1 MRSSGYQLGAR
12 GRVAT
17 RACRG
22 RSRSAFTVVE
32 LLTVVAIV
40 AVLATLLVS
49 ATAGARRRSNEVVC
63 RNNLRQVAVAVELYQ
78 DETMRRPRS
87 LTRITTRPSLLPAT
101 QVLVC
106 PADPAARRGGA
117 PDERACWG
125 NRVNGS
131 QEPHVG
137 RVGQPEEGS
146 WEAEVREVSER
157 VAFSYLHP
165 LSWRREAWQRLLQ
178 GKGSQV
184 GTVACQLHG
193 VRSPAPGHRPFN
205 EFEGQTLRAQRDGA
219 VVGRK
224 IFRVEPAPQGFA
236 APGVPSRAYAAPVS
250 GALTV
255 PFNDNDYPWEFYAD
269 HPPVGR

>member
-1 MRSSGYQLGAR
+1 MRSLVYQQGTR
-12 GRVAT
+12 GRAAT
-17 RACRG
+17 WARRG
-22 RSRSAFTVVE
+22 GARSAFTVVE

-49 ATAGARRRSNEVVC
+49 ATAGTRRRSNEVVC

-78 DETMRRPRS
+78 DETLRRPRS
-87 LTRITTRPSLLPAT
+87 LTRLTTRPSLLPGI

-106 PADPAARRGGA
+106 PGDPAVRSGA
-117 PDERACWG
+117 GPEERACWG

-219 VVGRK
+219 VIGRK

-236 APGVPSRAYAAPVS
+236 APGVPTRAYAAPVS

-255 PFNDNDYPWEFYAD
+255 PINDHDYPWEFYAD

>member
-1 MRSSGYQLGAR
+1 
-12 GRVAT
+12 
-17 RACRG
+17 
-22 RSRSAFTVVE
+22 
-32 LLTVVAIV
+32 
-40 AVLATLLVS
+40 
-49 ATAGARRRSNEVVC
+49 
-63 RNNLRQVAVAVELYQ
+63 
-78 DETMRRPRS
+78 
-87 LTRITTRPSLLPAT
+87 
-101 QVLVC
+101 
-106 PADPAARRGGA
+106 
-117 PDERACWG
+117 
-125 NRVNGS
+125 
-131 QEPHVG
+131 
-137 RVGQPEEGS
+137 VGQPEEGS

-219 VVGRK
+219 VIGRK

-236 APGVPSRAYAAPVS
+236 APGVPTRAYAAPVS

-255 PFNDNDYPWEFYAD
+255 PINDHDYPWEFYAD